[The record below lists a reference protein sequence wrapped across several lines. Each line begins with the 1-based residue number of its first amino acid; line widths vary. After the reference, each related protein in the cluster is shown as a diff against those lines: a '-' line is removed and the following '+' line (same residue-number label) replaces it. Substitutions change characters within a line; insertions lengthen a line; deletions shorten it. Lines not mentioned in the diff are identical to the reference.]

1 MHLGCTI
8 RSDPPSSAALL
19 RVRVSAFNTSTWRAW
34 LALQPIPCTDNG
46 PGRAR
51 QTGPGAAPG
60 HFAPTYPF
68 VKKGVG
74 GWGGGS
80 VRALTVL
87 LGSGGPRIHL
97 SRHGALRNVRRK
109 ILRSSRRA
117 TNVHKPPHP
126 AEQAAQNKTLSGEWK
141 PRYLAALA
149 GEYAQ
154 MYRNVYKT

>member
-68 VKKGVG
+68 VKKGG
-74 GWGGGS
+74 GGVGGS

-117 TNVHKPPHP
+117 TNAHKPPP
-126 AEQAAQNKTLSGEWK
+126 PCRTSKTLSRGMETAI
-141 PRYLAALA
+141 PRCTSRR
-149 GEYAQ
+149 
-154 MYRNVYKT
+154 MRSNVYKCI

>member
-74 GWGGGS
+74 QRSCTHRPSGERGTTYPPQSPWRSPKCSTKNPALLPSSNKCSQTPPPRRTSGS
-80 VRALTVL
+80 KQNPQRGMETAIPHCT
-87 LGSGGPRIHL
+87 
-97 SRHGALRNVRRK
+97 
-109 ILRSSRRA
+109 SRRIRS
-117 TNVHKPPHP
+117 NV
-126 AEQAAQNKTLSGEWK
+126 
-141 PRYLAALA
+141 
-149 GEYAQ
+149 
-154 MYRNVYKT
+154 